1 MRFNSHHITL
11 ALLMNCW
18 IFWTPAVFSHGGHGS
33 EFGDQEKT
41 SSSEVKIDNETA
53 QRLGIKVTPVQKQS
67 FQVEIVATGQIE
79 LQPNQRVEVTAP
91 IKGKILQLLVQP
103 GAKVKAGQAVA
114 TMTSPELGDLRVAA
128 QEKKS
133 DAVAS
138 LQQAQADLQLAKSNY
153 DKIQQIAKAEQEQA
167 LSQLASAQSR
177 LTREQQLV
185 KKGSIV
191 QVAKTS
197 YQKQQQI
204 AKAEIAAAQIA
215 VNAAIY
221 RYQKDIKLAAA
232 GGLPY
237 RQVLESQSKL
247 AEARTALVKAQGQP
261 GLLQAETEL
270 RKAETDLP
278 LRELRDAEKQ
288 VAEAKGQLT
297 KALYQKSL
305 VEADAQLSKAQSA
318 VTAAQNRQNL
328 SAATYNTR
336 MAQLGNSDNQ
346 NGIITIKSA
355 IDGTVADQDITTGQS
370 VADAGVKLMTISN
383 DQQVLA
389 TANIYE
395 RDLGKVK
402 LGQNARIRVGTEVFV
417 GTISRI
423 GTTVDG
429 QSRVVPV
436 QVALNNSNGSLKAG
450 MFAELYLATEESTAS
465 LLAVP
470 SAAVVD
476 ADGKKIVYIQNG
488 STYQPITVTLG
499 QTVGDWVEVKT
510 GLFAGD
516 RVVTQ
521 RAPQLY
527 AQSLKSPAKTDEHQ
541 TSGNRPATPNVSI
554 AGLKMPFNPLWLVIP
569 GVLVAGGGAWWLAKR
584 NKKNQ
589 PDQAEIV
596 TTVYDADPDSPSNSV
611 ADRSDDNTI
620 PDDIIDVVAVTQN
633 HDTDPDASIIA
644 NQLTAGQDNSDPTP
658 DDSIPIVPVNN

>member
-1 MRFNSHHITL
+1 MHFMPRTITL

-18 IFWTPAVFSHGGHGS
+18 IFSTPAAFSHGGHGN
-33 EFGDQEKT
+33 EFSDQEKT
-41 SSSEVKIDNETA
+41 SSSEVTIDNETA
-53 QRLGIKVTPVQKQS
+53 QRLGVKVTSVQKQS
-67 FQVEIVATGQIE
+67 LKVEIVATGQIE
-79 LQPNQRVEVTAP
+79 LQPNQKVEVTAP

-103 GAKVKAGQAVA
+103 GARVKAGQAVA

-133 DAVAS
+133 EAVAS
-138 LQQAQADLQLAKSNY
+138 LQQAQADLELAKSSY

-167 LSQLASAQSR
+167 LSQLATAQSR

-197 YQKQQQI
+197 YQQQQQI
-204 AKAEIAAAQIA
+204 AKAEISAAQIA

-261 GLLQAETEL
+261 GVLQAETEL

-305 VEADAQLSKAQSA
+305 VEADAQLRKSQAA

-328 SAATYNTR
+328 STATYNTR
-336 MAQLGNSDNQ
+336 ISQIGTSDNQ

-355 IDGTVADQDITTGQS
+355 IDGTVADQDITNGQS
-370 VADAGVKLMTISN
+370 VADAGVKLMTITN
-383 DQQVLA
+383 DQQVMA

-395 RDLGKVK
+395 RDLAKVK
-402 LGQNARIRVGTEVFV
+402 LGQDAHVRVGTAVFE
-417 GTISRI
+417 GTVNRI
-423 GTTVDG
+423 GTNIDG

-450 MFAELYLATEESTAS
+450 MFAELRLATDENTAS
-465 LLAVP
+465 ILAVP
-470 SAAVVD
+470 SAAVVE

-488 STYQPITVTLG
+488 STYQPVTVTLG
-499 QTVGDWVEVKT
+499 QTVGELVEVKT

-516 RVVTQ
+516 QVVTQ

-527 AQSLKSPAKTDEHQ
+527 AQSLKAPTKNDEHQ
-541 TSGNRPATPNVSI
+541 ASGNNKAAPGISI
-554 AGLKMPFNPLWLVIP
+554 AGLKMPFNPLWLAVP
-569 GVLVAGGGAWWLAKR
+569 GVLAAGGGAWWLTRNKR
-584 NKKNQ
+584 NQLDNAT
-589 PDQAEIV
+589 AELV
-596 TTVYDADPDSPSNSV
+596 TDTEVVATIQDTDPNSPAANS
-611 ADRSDDNTI
+611 S
-620 PDDIIDVVAVTQN
+620 DDIIDVIAVTKN
-633 HDTDPDASIIA
+633 HDPDSHITA
-644 NQLTAGQDNSDPTP
+644 NQLPAGAGQDNSDKTP
-658 DDSIPIVPVNN
+658 DDPMPIVPVNN